1 MFLCNKY
8 IDGPSVSKLT
18 HKDKHSNLSTYIR
31 DVINGKAGKV
41 AALHKFSDMLSLSQ
55 PGGADYAHPLALLG

>member
-31 DVINGKAGKV
+31 DVINGKAGKA
-41 AALHKFSDMLSLSQ
+41 AALQIFSDMLTLTQS
-55 PGGADYAHPLALLG
+55 GGDCTVHK